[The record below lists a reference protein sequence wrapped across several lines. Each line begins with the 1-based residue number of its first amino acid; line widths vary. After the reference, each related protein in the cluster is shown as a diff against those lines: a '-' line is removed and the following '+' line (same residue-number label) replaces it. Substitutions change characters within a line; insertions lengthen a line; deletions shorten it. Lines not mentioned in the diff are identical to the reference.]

1 MGILGYINLIAY
13 SVVSAF
19 ELILVIYCVSSWII
33 RDPFN
38 KFMQTL
44 RVIINPVVEPVRSIL
59 SRFAFFRKSPID
71 FSVLIVF
78 ILCSILISLLR

>member
-19 ELILVIYCVSSWII
+19 ELILVIYYVSSWII

-59 SRFAFFRKSPID
+59 SRFAFFRNSPID

>member
-59 SRFAFFRKSPID
+59 SRFAFFRNSPID
-71 FSVLIVF
+71 FSDLIVF

>member
-38 KFMQTL
+38 KFMQPP
-44 RVIINPVVEPVRSIL
+44 RVIINPVVEPVSSIQ
-59 SRFAFFRKSPID
+59 SRFAFFRNSPID

>member
-1 MGILGYINLIAY
+1 MGILGYINLSAY

-59 SRFAFFRKSPID
+59 SRFAFFRNSPID

>member
-59 SRFAFFRKSPID
+59 SSFAFFINSPID

>member
-59 SRFAFFRKSPID
+59 SRFAFFRNSPD
-71 FSVLIVF
+71 
-78 ILCSILISLLR
+78 